1 MTYIDY
7 DACFAN
13 CYNGICQIVSNN
25 QNQIEYICKAKS
37 QYSLFWWF
45 LILPLCEPI
54 IFALI
59 YFCCCYGQREKNE
72 QNIQVQVGTAIVPAQ
87 NQHLN
92 GPTKVNQNVSVV
104 PQGQQVTLPNG
115 QVGVFVSQPQPINQ
129 QQQYSYGRWNCFFL
143 FTM

>member
-1 MTYIDY
+1 MAYIDY

-13 CYNGICQIVSNN
+13 CIGICQIVSNN

-54 IFALI
+54 IFVLI
-59 YFCCCYGQREKNE
+59 YFCCCYGQRDKNE
-72 QNIQVQVGTAIVPAQ
+72 QSVQVGTTIIPAQ
-87 NQHLN
+87 NQQN

-104 PQGQQVTLPNG
+104 VPQGQQVTLQNG
-115 QVGVFVSQPQPINQ
+115 QVGVFVSQPIYQ
-129 QQQYSYGRWNCFFL
+129 QQMQQMDEKQDVQMPNL
-143 FTM
+143 VQ